1 MSKQK
6 RLRSIFSLLFK
17 GIGIGAANTV
27 PGVSGGTIAAITG
40 IYDSLIHAISTFF
53 KAWKKNT
60 LILAP
65 VGVGALLG
73 IALFASLV
81 EYLLATAPQAT
92 AFFFIGL
99 IVGSLPFLFGQ
110 LSGRRLGAPQLI
122 AALVAA
128 AVVVTMG
135 VAGRPPMTDPIT
147 TLAGTNALWL
157 LLAGAIAAATMII
170 PGVSGSFVL
179 LLIGMYQTFI
189 TAVSSGNLPLLAVLG
204 IGAVIGIVAVSR
216 LLDILFAKFYSATY
230 WAIIGLVAGSV
241 VGIWPGVAGEEPLW
255 LSLIAVIAGF
265 GLAFGLGS
273 RKREIPEE
281 EHEEQEV

>member
-1 MSKQK
+1 MSTQK
-6 RLRSIFSLLFK
+6 HLRSILSLFLK
-17 GIGIGAANTV
+17 GVGIGAANTV

-40 IYDSLIHAISTFF
+40 IYDRLIHAISTFF
-53 KAWKKNT
+53 KAWKKNA
-60 LILAP
+60 LILVP
-65 VGVGALLG
+65 VGLGALLG

-81 EYLLATAPQAT
+81 EYLLLAVPQAT

-99 IVGSLPFLFGQ
+99 IVGSLPFLLGQ
-110 LSGRRLGAPQLI
+110 VAGRRFRAPQII
-122 AALVAA
+122 AAVIAA
-128 AVVVTMG
+128 GVVILMG
-135 VAGRPPMTDPIT
+135 VAGRPPMTEPII
-147 TLAGTNALWL
+147 TLSVTNSLWL

-204 IGAVIGIVAVSR
+204 AGALIGIVAVSR
-216 LLDILFAKFYSATY
+216 VLDLLFARFYAVTY

-241 VGIWPGVAGEEPLW
+241 AGIWPDVTSKEPLW
-255 LSLIAVIAGF
+255 LSLVAVAAGF

-273 RKREIPEE
+273 RKREVPEE
-281 EHEEQEV
+281 EREKREV

>member
-6 RLRSIFSLLFK
+6 RLASILSLLLK

-60 LILAP
+60 LVLAP
-65 VGVGALLG
+65 VGAGALLG

-110 LSGRRLGAPQLI
+110 VSGHRAGAPQL
-122 AALVAA
+122 VAA
-128 AVVVTMG
+128 ALAAGVVVVMG
-135 VAGRPPMTDPIT
+135 VAGRPPMSEPIT
-147 TLAGTNALWL
+147 TLSVTNGLWL

-189 TAVSSGNLPLLAVLG
+189 AAVSSGNLPLLSVLG
-204 IGAVIGIVAVSR
+204 VGALLGIVAVSR
-216 LLDILFAKFYSATY
+216 LLDILFAKFYAATY

-241 VGIWPGVAGEEPLW
+241 VGIWPGVAGEEPMW
-255 LSLIAVIAGF
+255 LSLLAVVAGF

-273 RKREIPEE
+273 RKPAVPEG
-281 EHEEQEV
+281 EHEQQEV

>member
-1 MSKQK
+1 MRKQTQVGAI
-6 RLRSIFSLLFK
+6 LSLFLK

-40 IYDSLIHAISTFF
+40 IYDHLIHAISTYF
-53 KAWKKNT
+53 KSWKRNT
-60 LILAP
+60 LLLAP

-110 LSGRRLGAPQLI
+110 ISGHRVGPPQ
-122 AALVAA
+122 LVAA
-128 AVVVTMG
+128 ALGASVVVLMG
-135 VAGRPPMTDPIT
+135 IAGRPPMTEPIT
-147 TLAGTNALWL
+147 ALSMTNGLWL

-204 IGAVIGIVAVSR
+204 VGALVGIIAVSR
-216 LLDILFAKFYSATY
+216 ILDLLFAKFYAATY

-241 VGIWPGVAGEEPLW
+241 VGIWPGVGGEEPMW
-255 LSLIAVIAGF
+255 LSLLSVCAGF

-273 RKREIPEE
+273 RKREAPEE
-281 EHEEQEV
+281 AHEHQEV

>member
-6 RLRSIFSLLFK
+6 QVGAILTLFLK

-40 IYDSLIHAISTFF
+40 IYDQLIHAISTFF

-60 LILAP
+60 LVLVP

-81 EYLLATAPQAT
+81 EYLLTTAPQAT

-99 IVGSLPFLFGQ
+99 IVGSLPCLFGQ
-110 LSGRRLGAPQLI
+110 VSGHRVGGPQLAA
-122 AALVAA
+122 AALAA
-128 AVVVTMG
+128 GVVVLMG
-135 VAGRPPMTDPIT
+135 VAGRPPMTEPIT
-147 TLAGTNALWL
+147 TLSVTNGLWL

-204 IGAVIGIVAVSR
+204 AGALIGIIAVSR
-216 LLDILFAKFYSATY
+216 VLDLLFAKFYAATY
-230 WAIIGLVAGSV
+230 WAIIGLVGGSV
-241 VGIWPGVAGEEPLW
+241 VGIWPGVGGEEPMW
-255 LSLIAVIAGF
+255 FSLLAVVAGF

-273 RKREIPEE
+273 RKREVPEE
-281 EHEEQEV
+281 AHGHQEV

>member
-6 RLRSIFSLLFK
+6 QVGAILSLFLK

-40 IYDSLIHAISTFF
+40 IYDQLIHAISTFF

-60 LILAP
+60 LILVP

-110 LSGRRLGAPQLI
+110 VSGHRVGGPQLAA
-122 AALVAA
+122 AALAA
-128 AVVVTMG
+128 GVVVLMG
-135 VAGRPPMTDPIT
+135 VAGRPPMTEPIT
-147 TLAGTNALWL
+147 TLSVTNGLWL

-189 TAVSSGNLPLLAVLG
+189 AAVSSGNLPLLAVLG
-204 IGAVIGIVAVSR
+204 AGALIGIIAVSR
-216 LLDILFAKFYSATY
+216 VLDLLFAKFYAATY
-230 WAIIGLVAGSV
+230 WAIIGLVGGSV
-241 VGIWPGVAGEEPLW
+241 VGIWPGVGGEEPMW
-255 LSLIAVIAGF
+255 FSLLAVVAGF

-273 RKREIPEE
+273 RKREVPEE
-281 EHEEQEV
+281 AHGHQEV